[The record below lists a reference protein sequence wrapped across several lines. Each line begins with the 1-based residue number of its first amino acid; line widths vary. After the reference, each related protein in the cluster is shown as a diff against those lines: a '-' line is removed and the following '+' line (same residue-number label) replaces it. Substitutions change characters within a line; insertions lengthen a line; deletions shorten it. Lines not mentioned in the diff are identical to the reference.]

1 MQTKCKCKW
10 NYLNEKL
17 GFCAKMKIKEKNKDS
32 VSTIQIVKFL
42 ITFIETVA
50 RFNFKK
56 EMAKN
61 NSFYSLFLLFY
72 IYEHIKFLCKYIF
85 LYSSIFMLQ
94 LRKKSGNNIYHH
106 IKKSRPKNKKSQK
119 QLRATG

>member
-1 MQTKCKCKW
+1 
-10 NYLNEKL
+10 
-17 GFCAKMKIKEKNKDS
+17 MKIKKKNKDS

-94 LRKKSGNNIYHH
+94 LRKKIAIIFTTTLKSHVPKT
-106 IKKSRPKNKKSQK
+106 KKAKSN
-119 QLRATG
+119 